1 MITDIEHINSKSF
14 DNYSSDDKFALTN
27 VVFGTNGSGKTA
39 LSTWLKKK
47 FPDNSRL
54 FDSDYVEQNVVAVNE
69 ISGVKLT
76 VGQAAVNVEEN
87 IKRVKFANDQI
98 ESQGVQL
105 NKDNEAV
112 KKALFQILNTT
123 LQHARQQF
131 ELTKNIKQK
140 QKAADDPVS
149 AINQWFNDIDDTL
162 PKIGSSKE
170 LEQERQLLERQFQS
184 LNTIFNY
191 KQEKY
196 DWIKKILEEPVL
208 VPSNVVSQQI
218 AQWIKSG
225 THFHNMSSKEEVCQF
240 CGNIFDAT
248 TISKIIQEKT
258 SNEHALLIQSLT
270 NFLQELDNA
279 RNKVTHLP
287 ENFQNEDILKTIS
300 NIENLVNQ
308 KIENSNQNIKI
319 DLSLLQIFAQFD
331 SMLSTKKN
339 KLSLKL
345 RKINRQLNEV
355 ELVAKSWIGNQL
367 KNNDSIEFLKNKLY
381 VFSSKLIELRKIY
394 KDNQKWISEQQ
405 VSNSSLK
412 PFRDLV
418 NHEFDLLGLDFKL
431 EILDDNAHYLIK
443 HKNLDIVITTKNL
456 SEGECRLLGFLHF
469 YYDLFDGVDE
479 NISAD
484 TNLILIDDP
493 ITSMDSDNRYYLTEL
508 INRFIK
514 KSIELNVQLFIFTHS
529 SLDFHNFGYSNKN
542 KISFWKV
549 RKNVQRESEIL
560 HLESEDIKNY
570 SDYYQA
576 NFKDVYEFAS
586 LGGTNLPDEFIQ
598 FGNKARLVLES
609 HARTHYKL
617 EYATS
622 AAIKKIQE
630 YYDVPT
636 EKYDSLKNSL
646 DIINSL
652 SHGMT
657 FADEYTLSAREV
669 QQSVRFMLSML
680 YNKDPFHV
688 KQMAGNL
695 FNSHTQL
702 QWLNPHAM

>member
-1 MITDIEHINSKSF
+1 MIKNIEHINSKSF
-14 DNYSSDDKFALTN
+14 DNYSSDEKFNLTN
-27 VVFGTNGSGKTA
+27 IVFGTNGSGKTA
-39 LSTWLKKK
+39 LSIWLKKEL
-47 FPDNSRL
+47 PDNTRL
-54 FDSDYVEQNVVAVNE
+54 FNSDYVEQNIVAVNE

-76 VGQAAVNVEEN
+76 VGKAAVNVEEN
-87 IKRVKFANDQI
+87 IERVKFANDQI
-98 ESQGVQL
+98 KSQGIQI
-105 NKDNEAV
+105 NKDYEAV
-112 KKALFQILNTT
+112 KKELFQILNTT

-140 QKAADDPVS
+140 QKAADDPVN
-149 AINQWFNDIDDTL
+149 AINQWFNDINDTL

-170 LEQERQLLERQFQS
+170 LEQEKQLLERRFQN

-196 DWIKKILEEPVL
+196 DWIKKSLEQPVM

-225 THFHNMSSKEEVCQF
+225 THLHNMSSKEEVCQF
-240 CGNIFDAT
+240 CGNIFDASN
-248 TISKIIQEKT
+248 ISKIIQEKT
-258 SNEHALLIQSLT
+258 SSEHAILTQSLT
-270 NFLQELDNA
+270 NFLQELDTA

-287 ENFQNEDILKTIS
+287 EGFQSEDIINTIS
-300 NIENLVNQ
+300 NIKNLVNQ

-319 DLSLLQIFAQFD
+319 DLSLIQTITQFD
-331 SMLSTKKN
+331 SMLSTNKN
-339 KLSLKL
+339 ELSLKL
-345 RKINRQLNEV
+345 RNINRQLNEV
-355 ELVAKSWIGNQL
+355 ELVAKSWIGSQL
-367 KNNDSIEFLKNKLY
+367 KNNATIESLENKLY
-381 VFSSKLIELRKIY
+381 FFSSKIKELRKIY
-394 KDNQKWISEQQ
+394 KSNEKWISEQQ

-418 NHEFDLLGLDFKL
+418 NHEFDLLGLDFKI
-431 EILDDNAHYLIK
+431 EILEDNAHYLIK
-443 HKNLDIVITTKNL
+443 HKNLDIVITTTNL

-469 YYDLFDGVDE
+469 YYDLFDSVDE
-479 NISAD
+479 TISSD
-484 TNLILIDDP
+484 TSLILIDDP

-508 INRFIK
+508 INDFIK
-514 KSIELNVQLFIFTHS
+514 KSIELTVQLFIFTHS
-529 SLDFHNFGYSNKN
+529 SLDFHNFGYSNKSQ
-542 KISFWKV
+542 ISFWKV

-560 HLESEDIKNY
+560 HLKSEDIQNY

-586 LGGTNLPDEFIQ
+586 LGRTNLPDGFIQ

-622 AAIKKIQE
+622 TVIKKIQE
-630 YYDVPT
+630 YYDVPDS
-636 EKYDSLKNSL
+636 KYDSLKHSL

-702 QWLNPHAM
+702 QWLTPPVM

>member
-1 MITDIEHINSKSF
+1 MIEDIEHINSKSF
-14 DNYSSDDKFALTN
+14 DNYSSDDKFTLTN

-39 LSTWLKKK
+39 LSTWLKKEL
-47 FPDNSRL
+47 PDNARL
-54 FDSDYVEQNVVAVNE
+54 FSSDYVERNIVAVNE

-76 VGQAAVNVEEN
+76 VGKAAVNVEEN
-87 IKRVKFANDQI
+87 IERVKFANDQI
-98 ESQGVQL
+98 TSQGIQI
-105 NKDNEAV
+105 NKEHKAV
-112 KKALFQILNTT
+112 KKELFQILNTT

-140 QKAADDPVS
+140 QNAADDPVS
-149 AINQWFNDIDDTL
+149 AINQWFNDINDTL

-170 LEQERQLLERQFQS
+170 LDQEKQLLEKQFQN

-191 KQEKY
+191 KKEKY
-196 DWIKKILEEPVL
+196 DWIKKSLEEPVL

-218 AQWIKSG
+218 AQWIRSG
-225 THFHNMSSKEEVCQF
+225 THLHNMSSKEEMCQF
-240 CGNIFDAT
+240 CGNIFDASN
-248 TISKIIQEKT
+248 ISKIIQEKT
-258 SNEHALLIQSLT
+258 SNAHALLTQSLT

-287 ENFQNEDILKTIS
+287 EDLQSADIINTIS
-300 NIENLVNQ
+300 NIKNLVNQ
-308 KIENSNQNIKI
+308 KIANSNQNIKI
-319 DLSLLQIFAQFD
+319 DLSLLQTIAQFD
-331 SMLSTKKN
+331 SMLSTQKD

-345 RKINRQLNEV
+345 KNINRQLNEV
-355 ELVAKSWIGNQL
+355 ELVAKSWIGIQL
-367 KNNDSIEFLKNKLY
+367 KNNASIESLETKLHD
-381 VFSSKLIELRKIY
+381 FSTKLEELRKVY
-394 KDNQKWISEQQ
+394 KDNEKWISEQK
-405 VSNSSLK
+405 VSNSSLR

-418 NHEFDLLGLDFKL
+418 NHEFELLGLDFKL

-443 HKNLDIVITTKNL
+443 HKDLDTVITTKNL

-469 YYDLFDGVDE
+469 YYDLFDSVDE
-479 NISAD
+479 AISAD

-508 INRFIK
+508 INTFIK
-514 KSIELNVQLFIFTHS
+514 KSIGLNVQLFVFTHS

-542 KISFWKV
+542 EISFWKV
-549 RKNVQRESEIL
+549 RKNVQRKSEIV
-560 HLESEDIKNY
+560 HLKFEDIQNY

-576 NFKDVYEFAS
+576 NFKDVYEFAT
-586 LGGTNLPDEFIQ
+586 LGRTKLPDAFIQ

-622 AAIKKIQE
+622 AVIKKIQE

-636 EKYDSLKNSL
+636 SKYDSLKKSL

-695 FNSHTQL
+695 FNQQTQM
-702 QWLNPHAM
+702 QWLNPPAV